1 MASICIV
8 ANFAYGAM
16 TNSDSGHI
24 GGVERQTALL
34 AKWLANNTEHNISI
48 ITWNESNTKDEVID
62 KVRIIKLCKRD
73 DGIPGIRFFY
83 PRWHSL
89 IQSLKKANADVYY
102 QNCAEYVTGQVA
114 LWCRQNNKKFV
125 YSVASDPDCD
135 INLPSLRTYREKVLY
150 KYGLK
155 NANRIICQTKSQQN
169 SLRLGFSLSSEVLPM
184 PCPGPMDNFIQP
196 KHLQDDKF
204 HVLWVG
210 RIASVKRV
218 EVLLDIAESL
228 DGIIFEIAGGADQEL
243 DYARNILDR
252 ASAINNVILHGKLNR
267 EQLNKRYSAVSAFC
281 NTSLYEGFPNTFLEA
296 WSYGLPVVSTIN
308 PDTVITNND
317 IGINVKNTE
326 EFINAFTFL
335 RDNERI
341 WKSMSNSARE
351 YYLANHST
359 NNAMSNFLE
368 IFESE
373 AK

>member
-16 TNSDSGHI
+16 TNSESGHI

-34 AKWLANNTEHNISI
+34 AKWLANNTKHKVSI
-48 ITWNESNTKDEVID
+48 ITWNENDLNDEIID
-62 KVRIIKLCKRD
+62 NVTVIKLCRRD

-89 IQSLKKANADVYY
+89 IRSLKKANADVYY

-114 LWCRQNNKKFV
+114 LWCRLNNRKFI

-169 SLRLGFSLSSEVLPM
+169 SLRLGFSLNSEVLPM
-184 PCPGPMDNFIQP
+184 PCPGPMDNLIQP
-196 KHLQDDKF
+196 KHLQDGKF

-243 DYARNILDR
+243 EYARNILDR
-252 ASAINNVILHGKLNR
+252 ASAISNVILHGKLNR

-296 WSYGLPVVSTIN
+296 WSYCLPVVSTIN

-317 IGINVKNTE
+317 IGINVKSTE
-326 EFINAFTFL
+326 EFINAFILL
-335 RDNERI
+335 RDNEGI
-341 WKSMSNSARE
+341 WKSMSNRARE

-359 NNAMSNFLE
+359 NNAMNNFLE
-368 IFESE
+368 IFENE
-373 AK
+373 TE